1 MLLVAGVISI
11 YATVSGDMLAAPR
24 VVFASARDGN
34 LPAILARVH
43 PRYKTPYVSII
54 FFAAVICALALSG
67 TFKPLA
73 VVASGSIL
81 VVYGGVSLAVL
92 RLRQRDGY
100 PRSGAFTIPG
110 GPAIPV
116 LSCLV
121 VAWLLW
127 QLTAEEALGL
137 AALVGVAVCLYAL
150 RSVSGWGRAQRR

>member
-1 MLLVAGVISI
+1 
-11 YATVSGDMLAAPR
+11 MLAAPR

-34 LPAILARVH
+34 LPGILARVH

-92 RLRQRDGY
+92 RLRQRDGR
-100 PRSGAFTIPG
+100 PPGGAFTIPG

-116 LSCLV
+116 LSCMV
-121 VAWLLW
+121 VGWLLW
-127 QLTAEEALGL
+127 QLTADEALGL
-137 AALVGVAVCLYAL
+137 AALVGVSICLYVL
-150 RSVSGWGRAQRR
+150 RSVPGWGRQDLS

>member
-34 LPAILARVH
+34 LPGILARVH

-92 RLRQRDGY
+92 RLRQRDGHPPERRLHDSRRAGHSRPEL
-100 PRSGAFTIPG
+100 PRRRLA
-110 GPAIPV
+110 
-116 LSCLV
+116 V
-121 VAWLLW
+121 VA
-127 QLTAEEALGL
+127 AD
-137 AALVGVAVCLYAL
+137 
-150 RSVSGWGRAQRR
+150 R